1 MVSRYL
7 DLVNY
12 RQNLLQFGFSED
24 DMAEG
29 GSDRLV
35 DALALHGDA
44 ETIAGGLRTHLEA
57 GADHISIQVIG
68 RDPIPAYQALAEAMR

>member
-1 MVSRYL
+1 
-7 DLVNY
+7 
-12 RQNLLQFGFSED
+12 
-24 DMAEG
+24 MAEG

-44 ETIAGGLRTHLEA
+44 ETIAGGLRAHLEA